1 MANHVD
7 REPQLTLRAAIMGM
21 LLGMLTSISNLYLGL
36 KIGTSI
42 AATVTACVLAYAFFS
57 MLHRI
62 LPRQFPRFGILEN
75 NAMQSSASAA
85 SLMATSGLTSA
96 IPALMLIDAR
106 ALPSHFQ
113 LSVWLISVSL
123 LGVFLAI
130 PAKRQMIDVEQLPFP
145 DGIASAALLRSLHGD
160 ERTAARQTRAL
171 GLSTAFAAALSWFRD
186 AAWPG
191 MPYSNIPLYWGT
203 SWLTIGGYA
212 APQLTIMLEGSVLIA
227 AFGALIGF
235 NQAWSMLLGAAI
247 NYGILAPMM
256 LGRHVIVAPANA
268 PFLYT
273 PILLWSLWTGVPML
287 VASSLVALAL
297 NWRTTVRAFS
307 GMAASFG
314 GDMTRSRRNDVP
326 ASWFAIGFAVTGIVT
341 IWLGQVMFHIAW
353 WMGVIAVLSCF
364 VLVIVTARATGETN
378 QTPQGALSK
387 ITQFTFGAI
396 APSSMA
402 INLMT
407 ANITAGATAHA
418 ADLLGDL
425 KSGYL
430 LDADARQQLVAQ
442 VLGVVAGGLV
452 VVPAFFLLVPDPSML
467 GTARWP
473 APSAIAWRG
482 VAEVVVHGFSGLDET
497 ARIGFAVGT
506 VVGIILTLLHAKL
519 PRLRPYIP
527 SAIGVGLAFIIP
539 AFACIS
545 IFVGALVTK
554 WFAKL
559 RPRLAEEFTVPVASG
574 LIVGESL
581 MGVVVPL
588 LTIKGWLQ

>member
-1 MANHVD
+1 
-7 REPQLTLRAAIMGM
+7 MGM

-36 KIGTSI
+36 KIGSSI

-113 LSVWLISVSL
+113 LSIWLISVSL

-130 PAKRQMIDVEQLPFP
+130 PAKRQLIDVEQLPFP
-145 DGIASAALLRSLHGD
+145 DGIASATLLRSLHGD
-160 ERTAARQTRAL
+160 ERTAGRQTRAL
-171 GLSTAFAAALSWFRD
+171 GLSTAFAAAVAWFRD
-186 AAWPG
+186 AAWRG
-191 MPYSNIPLYWGT
+191 MPYPNIPQYWGT

-212 APQLTIMLEGSVLIA
+212 AADLTIMFEGSVLLA
-227 AFGALIGF
+227 AFGALISF
-235 NQAWSMLLGAAI
+235 NQAWSLLLGAAI
-247 NYGILAPMM
+247 NYGVLAPAM
-256 LGRHVIVAPANA
+256 LSRHVISRPSSTA
-268 PFLYT
+268 
-273 PILLWSLWTGVPML
+273 ILLWSLWTGVPIL
-287 VASSLVALAL
+287 VTSSLAALAL

-307 GMAASFG
+307 GMAASFAGDSAARG
-314 GDMTRSRRNDVP
+314 GNNVP
-326 ASWFAIGFAVTGIVT
+326 GSWFAIGFVVTGLLT
-341 IWLGQVMFHIAW
+341 IALGQMMFHIAW
-353 WMGVIAVLSCF
+353 WMGVIAVFSCF
-364 VLVIVTARATGETN
+364 VLVLVTARATGETN

-396 APSSMA
+396 APTSMG

-442 VLGVVAGGLV
+442 ILGVVAGGFV
-452 VVPAFFLLVPDPSML
+452 VVPVFFLLIPDPSVL
-467 GTARWP
+467 GTQKWP
-473 APSAIAWRG
+473 APSAIVWRG
-482 VAEVVVHGFSGLDET
+482 VAEIVVHGLSALDPT
-497 ARIGFAVGT
+497 ARIGLAVGAVAG
-506 VVGIILTLLHAKL
+506 VVLTLLHAKL
-519 PRLRPYIP
+519 PALRPYLP
-527 SAIGVGLAFIIP
+527 SAIGLGLAFIIP

-545 IFVGALVTK
+545 IFLGALAAK
-554 WFAKL
+554 WFAKV
-559 RPRLAEEFTVPVASG
+559 RPRLADEFTVPVASG
-574 LIVGESL
+574 LIVGESV
-581 MGVVVPL
+581 MGVLIPL
-588 LTIKGWLQ
+588 LQIKGWLQ